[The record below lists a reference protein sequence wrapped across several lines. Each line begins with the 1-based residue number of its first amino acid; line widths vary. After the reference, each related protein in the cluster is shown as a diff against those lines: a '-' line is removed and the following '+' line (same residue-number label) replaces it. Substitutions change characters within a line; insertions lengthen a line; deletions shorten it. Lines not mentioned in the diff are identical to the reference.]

1 VDVKA
6 GPTGWHQELAYF
18 VNCVAKG
25 VQPDKYQTID
35 SVEDSMKMVFAEMKS
50 IKTRKA
56 VSI

>member
-1 VDVKA
+1 
-6 GPTGWHQELAYF
+6 

-50 IKTRKA
+50 IKTRKSVA
-56 VSI
+56 I